1 MTTKM
6 STMEILGSTST
17 PKALSTPMR
26 REASNAPHT
35 DPMPPMTTTTKAST
49 MTVVSITVVRARRGT
64 WSAPASPARN
74 DPRMKTPVKSRD

>member
-26 REASNAPHT
+26 REAS
-35 DPMPPMTTTTKAST
+35 TKAST
-49 MTVVSITVVRARRGT
+49 ITVVSMTVVRARRGT

-74 DPRMKTPVKSRD
+74 DPRMKTPVKSLD